1 VPSFDSELRLVIQ
14 RIARRIR
21 SETAGGELSDGK
33 RSVLFRLDEHS
44 TLSLGALSELEHVTP
59 PSMNRAVGVLIER
72 GLVTR
77 ATASDDARKVAITL
91 TPDGVAWVAETRRR
105 RDAWMAERLATLTA
119 DERAALDAAVP
130 VLKKLGS

>member
-1 VPSFDSELRLVIQ
+1 
-14 RIARRIR
+14 
-21 SETAGGELSDGK
+21 
-33 RSVLFRLDEHS
+33 
-44 TLSLGALSELEHVTP
+44 
-59 PSMNRAVGVLIER
+59 MNRAVGVLIER